1 MCYLHRNLIVQRLPH
16 STNLMKQVNSQKLF
30 ATNQELAT
38 ISATDENVSMKVE
51 CFHITPEDVASFQ
64 KDTMSPTPFPGSFTN
79 SIDSGFTNPVYG
91 LNPYATSRH
100 FPALKAAFA
109 SSFPD
114 FDFSHL
120 CPWHFKLISSAEQA
134 SYSITIFITSHFP
147 ETENVARH
155 VWQAIDNEMNAS
167 ISDIYQYD
175 PDCPDAFTEMG
186 VTSNLSLFF
195 INEQSDRVLI
205 FHAREGVKSFDS
217 ESDGEEGESLEDRYG
232 YGLF

>member
-1 MCYLHRNLIVQRLPH
+1 
-16 STNLMKQVNSQKLF
+16 MKTINSQKLF
-30 ATNQELAT
+30 MVNQELT
-38 ISATDENVSMKVE
+38 MKCSSEENVSMKIE
-51 CFHITPEDVASFQ
+51 CFHITPDDVISFQ
-64 KDTMSPTPFPGSFTN
+64 KESCSPTPFPSSFTN
-79 SIDSGFTNPVYG
+79 SADSGFTNPVYG

-100 FPALKAAFA
+100 FPALKAAFS

-120 CPWHFKLISSAEQA
+120 CPWHFKLVSSSEQA
-134 SYSITIFITSHFP
+134 NYNISIFLSSHFNNS
-147 ETENVARH
+147 EALCH
-155 VWQAIDNEMNAS
+155 HLWQAIDSEMNTS

-186 VTSNLSLFF
+186 VTTNLTLFF

-217 ESDGEEGESLEDRYG
+217 DQSDDEDTDVPLEDRYG
-232 YGLF
+232 YGFF